1 MKLVTVA
8 ALAVCCAALS
18 GCAAQIVEASQSACE
33 SFGFMPGTDAFS
45 QCVHQEVAMRDDAVN
60 RAALS
65 ARGGLQGPQVP
76 ASSSAAGLTPGIPI
90 LKSSYLSDGKKVCL
104 YSQAGN
110 EVAVT
115 IAVASVC
122 PQTLQ

>member
-1 MKLVTVA
+1 MKFGTLA
-8 ALAVCCAALS
+8 ALAVCGVALS
-18 GCAAQIVEASQSACE
+18 GCAAHIVEASQSACE
-33 SFGFMPGTDAFS
+33 SFGFSPGTDAFS

-60 RAALS
+60 RAPLS

-76 ASSSAAGLTPGIPI
+76 SSSTVGGVTPGVPV
-90 LKSSYLSDGKKVCL
+90 LKSSYLSGGNKVCL

-115 IAVASVC
+115 IGAEAAC
-122 PQTLQ
+122 APTLQ